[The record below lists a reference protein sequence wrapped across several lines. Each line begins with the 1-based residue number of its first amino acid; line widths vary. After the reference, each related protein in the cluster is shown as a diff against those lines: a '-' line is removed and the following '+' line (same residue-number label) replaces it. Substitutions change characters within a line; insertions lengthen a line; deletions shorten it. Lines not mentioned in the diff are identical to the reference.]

1 MPMIT
6 KQSVKISA
14 VVVGI
19 GPLPARRGFYIGDGS
34 SVTVPDVTQI
44 V

>member
-1 MPMIT
+1 VEFVFGSTCSHERPMGKNRWI
-6 KQSVKISA
+6 
-14 VVVGI
+14 
-19 GPLPARRGFYIGDGS
+19 YIGDGS